1 MDSIGTTANTDF
13 VAGFDSGVTTVDTS
27 SATVTSTFENVAS
40 TFDSVDTT
48 GASTTL
54 DLTTDGAGVSS
65 DIVSSVTVSD
75 IGVDNTGVDSTFTGD
90 TSATSTDTTGATNVV
105 DTSLNSTDTT
115 TGSTLTGSG
124 DTTGSTV
131 IGDSGGLDSV
141 ADIIQNLDSG
151 DTTLDTT
158 LDTTG
163 DTTTDTTGDT
173 TVGGLSTINT
183 ELTGGSDIDT
193 GTDVVGGL
201 TAVTGDQGADTTDT
215 VVTDAGGNTVVVKAD
230 DVIADTGADRVVS
243 GTDSTDTVGGNNNI
257 TGNTSGTGHIGLG
270 AVARS
275 DGAFSNYWN
284 GDLQDVLIWP
294 RMLTAAEMIQVQMW
308 ACDKY
313 TQAYPWAAYS
323 NLMVFS
329 GDSLTAGAVAS
340 NVVTASSYPYK
351 LMQDAGRPYGA
362 WTNIGVRSFTIDEL
376 TARDTAWTDPIP
388 SLIGKPTTLCCWEW
402 FNQKSDGHPGVYNK
416 ALTYIAARKA
426 VANQRIVWGTST
438 CYNVADAS
446 RVSYN
451 SAMDVAALVANNLAH
466 GYVPIH
472 SNSFIGVEGAY
483 AANPTYYSDSIHM
496 SDIGYTAMKALFDA
510 ELVARGL
517 YA

>member
-1 MDSIGTTANTDF
+1 MSAAVLRILPKPRGRQPSSSPAVLNLYPNYRSGLHFIYAIGFAGGVVKIGRSRNPRERLRQHWSKVEGQVQWIHLFEGGTKHYAYLVEAGAAYVTMQADGSVVGLNTK
-13 VAGFDSGVTTVDTS
+13 ASTQAPHTS
-27 SATVTSTFENVAS
+27 QTSWGTWGVAS
-40 TFDSVDTT
+40 QP
-48 GASTTL
+48 A
-54 DLTTDGAGVSS
+54 LTTRAHTMLA
-65 DIVSSVTVSD
+65 I
-75 IGVDNTGVDSTFTGD
+75 N
-90 TSATSTDTTGATNVV
+90 
-105 DTSLNSTDTT
+105 
-115 TGSTLTGSG
+115 
-124 DTTGSTV
+124 
-131 IGDSGGLDSV
+131 GGYL
-141 ADIIQNLDSG
+141 
-151 DTTLDTT
+151 
-158 LDTTG
+158 
-163 DTTTDTTGDT
+163 
-173 TVGGLSTINT
+173 
-183 ELTGGSDIDT
+183 
-193 GTDVVGGL
+193 
-201 TAVTGDQGADTTDT
+201 
-215 VVTDAGGNTVVVKAD
+215 
-230 DVIADTGADRVVS
+230 
-243 GTDSTDTVGGNNNI
+243 GGNNST

-270 AVARS
+270 ACARS

-313 TQAYPWAAYS
+313 TQAYPWSAYS

-388 SLIGKPTTLCCWEW
+388 SLIGKPTTLCAWEW
-402 FNQKSDGHPGVYNK
+402 YNQKSDGHPGVYNK

-451 SAMDVAALVANNLAH
+451 SAMDAAGLVANNLAQ

-472 SNSFIGVEGAY
+472 NNSFIGVEGAY
-483 AANPTYYSDSIHM
+483 AANPTYYSDTIHM

>member
-1 MDSIGTTANTDF
+1 MASAYFQQMLAIIAAGAGGVAPAALPSGYVAKWSADSITGVANGAAVNTWTDE
-13 VAGFDSGVTTVDTS
+13 V
-27 SATVTSTFENVAS
+27 N
-40 TFDSVDTT
+40 
-48 GASTTL
+48 
-54 DLTTDGAGVSS
+54 
-65 DIVSSVTVSD
+65 SVTADKPASKNAPTYVESS
-75 IGVDNTGVDSTFTGD
+75 TGGKPAVRFNG
-90 TSATSTDTTGATNVV
+90 TDQVL
-105 DTSLNSTDTT
+105 TSLRAAATAA
-115 TGSTLTGSG
+115 
-124 DTTGSTV
+124 
-131 IGDSGGLDSV
+131 IAAIDSSHW
-141 ADIIQNLDSG
+141 
-151 DTTLDTT
+151 
-158 LDTTG
+158 
-163 DTTTDTTGDT
+163 
-173 TVGGLSTINT
+173 
-183 ELTGGSDIDT
+183 
-193 GTDVVGGL
+193 
-201 TAVTGDQGADTTDT
+201 
-215 VVTDAGGNTVVVKAD
+215 TVVVVGKTNGSTTAGAPFAAAQFAGAAYMTMQADGSVVGLNTKASTQ
-230 DVIADTGADRVVS
+230 APHTS
-243 GTDSTDTVGGNNNI
+243 QTSWGTWGVASQPALTTRAHTMLAINGGYLGGNNNI
-257 TGNTSGTGHIGLG
+257 TGNTSGTGNIGLG

-313 TQAYPWAAYS
+313 TQAYPWSAYS

-362 WTNIGVRSFTIDEL
+362 WTNVGVRSFTIDEL
-376 TARDTAWTDPIP
+376 TARDSTWTDPIP
-388 SLIGKPTTLCCWEW
+388 SLIGKPTTLCAWEW
-402 FNQKSDGHPGVYNK
+402 YNQKSDGHPGVYNK

-451 SAMDVAALVANNLAH
+451 SAMDAAGLVANNLAQ

-472 SNSFIGVEGAY
+472 NNSFIGVEGAY
-483 AANPTYYSDSIHM
+483 AANPTYYSDTIHM